1 MPSATRVR
9 AFILVFT
16 IFFLAA
22 LALVIAGEFS
32 DIEWIKVV
40 LRIGQGLG
48 RLIFVATAATFIIV
62 EGVPMLA
69 SWIRRQEI
77 NQAREEGR
85 VEGHAEGR
93 IEGHAEGRIEGRTEG
108 HTEGHAE
115 GRTEGHAE
123 GRIEGRTQEREA
135 WREWIR
141 RLEDW
146 EERKEAAVRDG
157 RSFTERRPPPPVS

>member
-32 DIEWIKVV
+32 DTEWIKVV

-48 RLIFVATAATFIIV
+48 RLTFVATAATFIIV

-85 VEGHAEGR
+85 VEGRAEGR
-93 IEGHAEGRIEGRTEG
+93 TEGRTEG
-108 HTEGHAE
+108 HAEGHAE
-115 GRTEGHAE
+115 GRTEG
-123 GRIEGRTQEREA
+123 RTQEREA
-135 WREWIR
+135 WQEWIR
-141 RLEDW
+141 KLEDW
-146 EERKEAAVRDG
+146 EERKEAAERDG
-157 RSFTERRPPPPVS
+157 RSFTERRPPPPAS